1 MNHVKLLTASS
12 TPYARTNVSALEAM
26 WHDGKPSNDV
36 QSAGL
41 IVHQF
46 DAVNP
51 KGQAAFEPCPQHLW
65 CAKYGKI
72 WPSSLINRR
81 QHKGLYRGD
90 QMGGLIL
97 APPPLNSIRCA
108 YPKDGNS
115 MGHIGSMGCQG
126 DCPDCQRPAGYHGPP
141 CKTWDCSFPS
151 ERLQQ
156 ALAAGGGDK
165 HNEIVIDAQV
175 MASNL
180 PHSVLA
186 FFYMQPQTKPQA
198 ASHHAEFLKRYNL
211 TADDCPLLHL
221 SASQGLQLER

>member
-1 MNHVKLLTASS
+1 MHH
-12 TPYARTNVSALEAM
+12 PSALWLQAI
-26 WHDGKPSNDV
+26 WHDGEPSNV
-36 QSAGL
+36 VTRAGV

-51 KGQAAFEPCPQHLW
+51 SGHPAFEPCPQHLW

-81 QHKGLYRGD
+81 RHVGLYRGD
-90 QMGGLIL
+90 QMGGIIL
-97 APPPLNSIRCA
+97 APPPVNGILCA
-108 YPKDGNS
+108 YPGDGNS
-115 MGHIGSMGCQG
+115 MGQLGSNGCQG
-126 DCPDCQRPAGYHGPP
+126 ECPDCDVIARGPGYHGPP
-141 CKTWDCSFPS
+141 CRTWDCSFPF

-186 FFYMQPQTKPQA
+186 FFYMQPHTKPQA
-198 ASHHAEFLKRYNL
+198 ASHHAEFLRRYGL
-211 TADDCPLLHL
+211 TAQDCPLLHL
-221 SASQGLQLER
+221 SASQGLNLER